1 MSSIRLKRVSC
12 WFQKNWSGRVDLNHR
27 PPGPEPAGTKSLS
40 HRPRV
45 TFGIRATKNP
55 PQIHNRAVY
64 TDILH
69 FRARV
74 LAAYGRSCS
83 CATSEP
89 DDSFRRV
96 LERPMARLS

>member
-1 MSSIRLKRVSC
+1 IEQSSEVGLTSLKRTLTLIQRGEAQALQAKKELTEANLRLAVSIA
-12 WFQKNWSGRVDLNHR
+12 KKY
-27 PPGPEPAGTKSLS
+27 T
-40 HRPRV
+40 
-45 TFGIRATKNP
+45 
-55 PQIHNRAVY
+55 RAVY

-96 LERPMARLS
+96 LERPMARLSRPSP